1 MVTQPTPRTVAP
13 TSASSRI
20 DYAGLLNEEQLRAV
34 EAEAGPVLVIAGAG
48 SGKTRTLTFRVA
60 RLLERGVQPEN
71 LLLLTFTNKAAREM
85 TRRVADLAG
94 SFADVRR
101 ILGGTFHHAAHLLLR
116 QHAGMLGYS
125 DRFTVLDRE
134 DARDLMVTCLAERK
148 LKSDKRFPRP
158 ELVLDLVSLATN
170 LQQAVSE
177 VLFDRRPQFLPL
189 APEILATAARYRQR
203 KAQLHLMDFD
213 DLLLNLKRLLTEHPT
228 VRAQLTERFH
238 SVLVDEYQDT
248 NKLQG
253 ELVDLLAGER
263 RDLTVVGDD
272 CQSIYSFRGADFSN
286 IIGFPE
292 RHPGCAV
299 FTLTRNYRSTPE
311 VLQLANA
318 AISRN
323 ERQFPKTLVAERPS
337 GARPVVVPALDAA
350 DQAAWV
356 ARRVLELR
364 DGGLSLEAMAV
375 LYRAHNHSLELQLEL
390 TRLGIPFRVRSGVR
404 FFEQPHVKDVLAHL
418 RLVNNPGDELAF
430 KRVVRAVP
438 GVGPTTAEHLWTSLR
453 ALPEGLSLAEGLAR
467 DEVRTHLSR
476 KSRPGF
482 ERFAVLMGRL
492 GRPEAA
498 ADPGLLIEE
507 VLAGGYAEV
516 LAAESSPE
524 EGREDDLRQLAEYA
538 RRFEDLPR
546 FLSELALVAEF
557 AAKEALGA
565 GAPGDVLTLTTVHQ
579 SKGLEWRAVFVL
591 WLVDGRFPMSQAARS
606 AEEEEEERRL
616 FYVATTRARD
626 HLALV
631 YPLSVLP
638 REGERILLRPSRF
651 LEELPAGEGAPYD
664 RLVLA
669 SAEAV
674 LGGLPLGLPGP
685 GPMGSEPED

>member
-1 MVTQPTPRTVAP
+1 MSTSPTLAP
-13 TSASSRI
+13 ASSSSRI
-20 DYAGLLNEEQLRAV
+20 DYAGQLNEEQLQAV
-34 EAEAGPVLVIAGAG
+34 DAAAGPVMVIAGAG

-60 RLLERGVQPEN
+60 RMLERGVLPEN

-85 TRRVADLAG
+85 SRRVKELVG
-94 SFADVRR
+94 SFVDVER
-101 ILGGTFHHAAHLLLR
+101 ILGGTFHHVAHTLLR
-116 QHAGMLGYS
+116 RHASALGYS
-125 DRFTVLDRE
+125 ERFTVLDRE
-134 DARDLMVTCLAERK
+134 DARDLMVSCLAERK
-148 LKSDKRFPRP
+148 LKSDRRIPRP
-158 ELVLDLVSLATN
+158 ELMLELVSLATN
-170 LQQAVSE
+170 LQQSLSD
-177 VLFDRRPQFLPL
+177 VLVDRRPLFVPM
-189 APEILATAARYRQR
+189 APEVFVTATRYRQR

-213 DLLLNLKRLLTEHPT
+213 DLLLNLKRLLVEQPA
-228 VRAQLTERFH
+228 VRAELAERFH

-263 RDLTVVGDD
+263 GDLTVVGDD
-272 CQSIYSFRGADFSN
+272 CQSIYSFRGAHFAN
-286 IIGFPE
+286 IIDFPE

-318 AISRN
+318 VISRN
-323 ERQFPKTLVAERPS
+323 ERQFPKVLTAQRAPGPRPE
-337 GARPVVVPALDAA
+337 VVPALDAA
-350 DQAAWV
+350 DQARWV
-356 ARRVLELR
+356 VERITALR
-364 DGGLSLEAMAV
+364 EGGLPLEAMAV

-390 TRLGIPFRVRSGVR
+390 ARRSIPFRVRSGVR

-453 ALPEGLSLAEGLAR
+453 ALPEGLPLGEGLVR
-467 DEVRTHLSR
+467 DEVQSHLSR
-476 KSRPGF
+476 KSRPAF
-482 ERFAVLMGRL
+482 ERFAGLMGRM
-492 GRPEAA
+492 GRPGAV
-498 ADPGLLIEE
+498 ADPGGLIEE
-507 VLAGGYAEV
+507 VLSGGYAQA
-516 LAAESSPE
+516 LAAEATPE
-524 EGREDDLRQLAEYA
+524 DGREEDLRQLAAFA

-565 GAPGDVLTLTTVHQ
+565 EAAGDVLTLSTVHQ
-579 SKGLEWRAVFVL
+579 AKGLEWRAVFVL
-591 WLVDGRFPMSQAARS
+591 WLVDGRFPMSQAART

-626 HLALV
+626 ALALV

-651 LEELPAGEGAPYD
+651 LEELPAGEGAPYE
-664 RLVLA
+664 RLTLA
-669 SAEAV
+669 STEAV
-674 LGGLPLGLPGP
+674 RAGPSLGSDGP
-685 GPMGSEPED
+685 VALVSPEED